1 MDLEEVLKNIA
12 HEPDYVWERKLNE
25 LIIKNHNFY
34 NLSEENKKLI
44 KELVKKHKPAIRK
57 YGGISPVTI
66 REEEYRLYQNRIKL
80 HLTEEDLKEIKQILG
95 YFKK

>member
-1 MDLEEVLKNIA
+1 MNLEEVIKNIA
-12 HEPDYVWERKLNE
+12 HEPDYIWERKLNE

-44 KELVKKHKPAIRK
+44 KELIKKYKPMIRK
-57 YGGISPVTI
+57 YGGISSVTV
-66 REEEYRLYQNRIKL
+66 REEEYRLYENRIKL
-80 HLTEEDLKEIKQILG
+80 KLTELDLKEIKQILE